1 MDLMQMIQQ
10 SISQLTATTD
20 ARTQALQRQAATIN
34 AEADKLQTLGT
45 RAVVL
50 DRAAAETASQAAA
63 QKANTDFQVNSS
75 IQRIDDL
82 YGVDPDQ
89 NNSVIQ
95 TRIAEYTAAEESR
108 KLARKEYDA
117 LAQTSLLENP
127 VGYIINQLK
136 LPSVAARHN
145 AIVDVR
151 DAAIR
156 DIRTRQELAAAQ
168 KSVQIPN
175 VANELKATAL
185 LQANAD
191 RQKAEAEVI
200 RREADLGSK
209 IAGIRMQAFQLGDK
223 ALDVKAGY
231 ADQLLRYATLQEQRE
246 ATAEAREA
254 RLAALNAS
262 LKDRETRA
270 AAIAGLN
277 GRLGTVSNFLGI
289 PPQAAP
295 TVEGLDRLGN
305 QKAQNDWYKMAAT
318 GTLGGSV
325 SESVDNLETYGN
337 LAGMQQQNPL
347 AFQGYQGIK
356 AALGSYR
363 ATAQMQARA
372 NPQLQEVIKKRE
384 TLNAY
389 VSNEYLTELE
399 MSATSMAPEGA
410 RLADSRYD
418 TLFNPYRVNHK
429 IMLSGNPPIPLNNV
443 MLTALNAASV
453 GREAQIASMPNLPA
467 EVEVNA
473 LQGVIKSIVNG
484 VIGVDE
490 AAQQI
495 TQYYT
500 AGMRSN
506 LDAYQYTN
514 FGIPAQ
520 SSYVIR
526 LPAQSLLGDPIMFNA
541 ANFASVKAA
550 LAKVARANMS
560 TLPPGF
566 TGIPSP
572 VRPPLPGQ

>member
-1 MDLMQMIQQ
+1 M
-10 SISQLTATTD
+10 
-20 ARTQALQRQAATIN
+20 
-34 AEADKLQTLGT
+34 
-45 RAVVL
+45 
-50 DRAAAETASQAAA
+50 AS
-63 QKANTDFQVNSS
+63 
-75 IQRIDDL
+75 
-82 YGVDPDQ
+82 
-89 NNSVIQ
+89 
-95 TRIAEYTAAEESR
+95 
-108 KLARKEYDA
+108 
-117 LAQTSLLENP
+117 
-127 VGYIINQLK
+127 
-136 LPSVAARHN
+136 
-145 AIVDVR
+145 
-151 DAAIR
+151 
-156 DIRTRQELAAAQ
+156 
-168 KSVQIPN
+168 
-175 VANELKATAL
+175 
-185 LQANAD
+185 
-191 RQKAEAEVI
+191 
-200 RREADLGSK
+200 
-209 IAGIRMQAFQLGDK
+209 
-223 ALDVKAGY
+223 
-231 ADQLLRYATLQEQRE
+231 
-246 ATAEAREA
+246 
-254 RLAALNAS
+254 
-262 LKDRETRA
+262 
-270 AAIAGLN
+270 
-277 GRLGTVSNFLGI
+277 
-289 PPQAAP
+289 
-295 TVEGLDRLGN
+295 
-305 QKAQNDWYKMAAT
+305 T

-337 LAGMQQQNPL
+337 LTGMQQQNPL

-550 LAKVARANMS
+550 LAKVARANI
-560 TLPPGF
+560 TNQIPP
-566 TGIPSP
+566 TIPI
-572 VRPPLPGQ
+572 PGMVPQRAM

>member
-10 SISQLTATTD
+10 SISQLTATND

-34 AEADKLQTLGT
+34 AEADRLQSLGT
-45 RAVVL
+45 RAVAM
-50 DRAAAETASQAAA
+50 DRAAAQATSEAAA

-156 DIRTRQELAAAQ
+156 DIRTRQELATAQ
-168 KSVQIPN
+168 RSVQIPN
-175 VANELKATAL
+175 LATELKATAL
-185 LQANAD
+185 IQAEAD
-191 RQKAEAEVI
+191 RKNAEAAAI
-200 RREADLGSK
+200 RAEADLGSK

-223 ALDVKAGY
+223 ALDVKAGF
-231 ADQLLRYATLQEQRE
+231 ADTLLRYASLQEQRE

-254 RLAALNAS
+254 RLAALKANLAD
-262 LKDRETRA
+262 KARRDE
-270 AAIAGLN
+270 AIAGLN
-277 GRLGTVSNFLGI
+277 GRLGTVANFLGI

-305 QKAQNDWYKMAAT
+305 QKAQNDWYKMAST

-372 NPQLQEVIKKRE
+372 NPQLQEIIKKRE
-384 TLNAY
+384 TFNAY
-389 VSNEYLTELE
+389 VSNEYLNELE

-429 IMLSGNPPIPLNNV
+429 IMLSGEPKVPTNNV
-443 MLTALNAASV
+443 MITALNAASV

-473 LQGVIKSIVNG
+473 LQAVIKSIANG

-506 LDAYQYTN
+506 LEAYQYTN

-526 LPAQSLLGDPIMFNA
+526 LPAQSLLGDPVMFNA

-550 LAKVARANMS
+550 LAKVARANI
-560 TLPPGF
+560 TNQIPP
-566 TGIPSP
+566 TIPIP
-572 VRPPLPGQ
+572 GMVPPRAM

>member
-34 AEADKLQTLGT
+34 ADAAKFESLGV
-45 RAVVL
+45 RAVAM
-50 DRAAAETASQAAA
+50 DRAAAQATSEAAA

-136 LPSVAARHN
+136 LPSVAAKHN
-145 AIVDVR
+145 AIIDVR

-175 VANELKATAL
+175 VATELKTTAL
-185 LQANAD
+185 LQAEAT
-191 RQKAEAEVI
+191 RKSAEAAAL
-200 RREADLGSK
+200 RAEADLGSK

-223 ALDVKAGY
+223 ALDVKAGF
-231 ADQLLRYATLQEQRE
+231 ADQLLRYASLQEQRE
-246 ATAEAREA
+246 ATKEAREA

-277 GRLGTVSNFLGI
+277 GRLGAVANFLGI
-289 PPQAAP
+289 PPDAAP

-305 QKAQNDWYKMAAT
+305 QRAQNDWYKMAST

-325 SESVDNLETYGN
+325 SESIDNLEAYGN
-337 LAGMQQQNPL
+337 LTGIQQQNPL

-372 NPQLQEVIKKRE
+372 NPQLQEVIKKRD
-384 TLNAY
+384 TFNAY
-389 VSNEYLTELE
+389 VSNEYLNELE
-399 MSATSMAPEGA
+399 TSATSMAPEGA

-429 IMLSGNPPIPLNNV
+429 IMLSGQPKVPANNV
-443 MLTALNAASV
+443 MIAALTGASA
-453 GREAQIASMPNLPA
+453 GRETQISSMPNLPA

-473 LQGVIKSIVNG
+473 LQGIISSVSKG

-506 LDAYQYTN
+506 LDSYQYTN

-572 VRPPLPGQ
+572 VRPTAPGQ